1 MIYLAPMQGLT
12 EITFRKAYYKVFGL
26 SGIDMAISP
35 FISLTHGTLANA
47 YKKIKDVLPEY
58 NAQSLPLIPQIL
70 GNEIPQ
76 FIEMANRLGEI
87 GYDEVNWNMG
97 CPVTKVAHKKRG
109 SGLLPYPDVVDNI
122 LSKVLPNVST
132 RISLKIRLGYYSPDE
147 VFNLVSVFNRYPLAN
162 VVIHPRIGL
171 QMYEGDLFLDVFA
184 QAVADIKHK
193 IIFNGDIFSVADYA
207 KIQRLFPTISDV
219 MIGRGAV
226 LNPLLPLE
234 IKGQTV
240 CDYNKNYVEFVNS
253 LFDEINARNVP
264 DLSKLRKTKEY
275 WQYFAQN
282 FDLSD
287 EDRREVLLSDDLCD
301 TQRMIIEKLSKS
313 DRISSPKL

>member
-12 EITFRKAYYKVFGL
+12 EITFRRAYYKVFGF
-26 SGIDMAISP
+26 SGIDMAVSP
-35 FISLTHGTLANA
+35 FISLTHGNLANA
-47 YKKIKDVLPEY
+47 YKKIRDVLPEY
-58 NAQSLPLIPQIL
+58 NSQSLPLIPQIL

-109 SGLLPYPDVVDNI
+109 SGLLPYPDMVDNI

-184 QAVADIKHK
+184 KAIADIKHK

-207 KIQRLFPTISDV
+207 EIQRLFPTMSDV

-240 CDYNKNYVEFVNS
+240 CDYNKNYVEFVNT

-301 TQRMIIEKLSKS
+301 TQRMIIEKLFNA